1 MADKLTLHLTGEEFT
16 RGLGTVEDQHERC
29 LGSMNASAQIAT
41 APAKINK
48 LRGTL
53 ASPKPKNEWRLL
65 KAVESI
71 AMPGEVI
78 QTEGV

>member
-1 MADKLTLHLTGEEFT
+1 
-16 RGLGTVEDQHERC
+16 
-29 LGSMNASAQIAT
+29 MNASAQIAT
-41 APAKINK
+41 APARIKK
-48 LRGTL
+48 LRGAL

>member
-1 MADKLTLHLTGEEFT
+1 
-16 RGLGTVEDQHERC
+16 
-29 LGSMNASAQIAT
+29 MNASAQIAT
-41 APAKINK
+41 APEKINK